1 MAEFLFE
8 IGLEEVPARMIAGA
22 QAELERRVVAMLE
35 RERLVAAGVG
45 SKSFSTPRRLAVW
58 VADVAAKQ
66 KDVAEELVG
75 PAVKI
80 AYKDGAPTA
89 AAMAFARKA
98 GVDVAALKTVTTAKG
113 EYLAATSVKAG
124 REAAEM
130 IAEELPK
137 ELAGIYWAKNMTWRP
152 GRPERFVRPVRWLLA
167 LLGEVVVPVEFGG
180 KTAGRVTR
188 GHRVLAG
195 DEAIPIGFPDE
206 YEQTLLKANVVA
218 DVAARRLVV
227 RKALDKATR
236 AAGAGL
242 RWREDEALL
251 DTVTHLTEWP
261 TVVLGSF
268 EPEYL
273 HLPEEVLVTVMRDHQ
288 KYFAVEDEAGKL
300 APHFLAVLNT
310 KADAAGEAVIRH
322 GNERVLRARFN
333 DARFFWEFDQRV
345 PLKDR
350 VAGLANLAFQ
360 NKLGSQGRYSAKVRR
375 LGKLTHALVHIPET
389 PLQSIPVI
397 PGIDDSV
404 LARAVLLS
412 KCDLTTELVK
422 EFTELQ
428 GQIGGLYAEFQGES
442 SATRKAIYDQYRP
455 AFSGDKIPS
464 TLEGEVLA
472 IADRADTVAGMFAVG
487 LEPTGSKDPLALRR
501 AANGIVQILAESPV
515 PLNLSLS
522 FIAKRACLE
531 YGQSIGV
538 WTAAEE
544 QEEAGSVTEKHG
556 IARKSI
562 PLDQI
567 TLSEKVRS
575 FFAERLEFYLR
586 EAKGQA
592 YDVVKAV
599 LAAGANDVRDAVA
612 RAEAVTAVR
621 GSEDFAAV
629 SAAFKRMKNIL
640 AQAAERNYEILSFDS
655 ELAFDTQYER
665 EFWTAVQTAGA
676 GFKADCDAHQYGTA
690 LHKLARLRTPI
701 DNYFVD
707 TMVMVDETR
716 VRANRLSMLR
726 YLATTF
732 TRIADFSEIVT
743 AG

>member
-22 QAELERRVVAMLE
+22 QAELQKRVVAMLE

-58 VADVAAKQ
+58 VGGVAARQ

-124 REAAEM
+124 RAAAEV

-188 GHRVLAG
+188 GHRVLAR

-206 YEQTLLKANVVA
+206 YEQTLLKAHVVA

-242 RWREDEALL
+242 RWREDEALV

-345 PLKDR
+345 PLKER
-350 VAGLANLAFQ
+350 VARLEKVTFQ
-360 NKLGSQGRYSAKVRR
+360 KDLGSYAAKTERVREVAASLAGLMVARGSKLDGAALETAAR
-375 LGKLTHALVHIPET
+375 LAKT
-389 PLQSIPVI
+389 
-397 PGIDDSV
+397 
-404 LARAVLLS
+404 
-412 KCDLTTELVK
+412 DLTTELVK

-428 GQIGGLYAEFQGES
+428 GQVGGLYARAQGF
-442 SATRKAIYDQYRP
+442 SAAVGDAIYDQYLPKSMEDAVPR
-455 AFSGDKIPS
+455 
-464 TLEGEVLA
+464 TVEGALLA
-472 IADRADTVAGMFAVG
+472 IADKADTIVGMFGLG
-487 LEPTGSKDPLALRR
+487 LEPTGSKDPFALRR
-501 AANGIVQILAESPV
+501 AANGIVKILAEAEPAL
-515 PLNLSLS
+515 PLTLGDVVDAVTTSEALRLSVE
-522 FIAKRACLE
+522 R
-531 YGQSIGV
+531 
-538 WTAAEE
+538 
-544 QEEAGSVTEKHG
+544 
-556 IARKSI
+556 
-562 PLDQI
+562 
-567 TLSEKVRS
+567 

-586 EAKGQA
+586 EAKRQA

-621 GSEDFAAV
+621 GGEDFLAV
-629 SAAFKRMKNIL
+629 CAAFKRMKNIL
-640 AQAAERNYEILSFDS
+640 DQARAKGEAIPAVVEPTLLADPAEKCLEEADDTISTVALALSARREYGAAMAQIATLR
-655 ELAFDTQYER
+655 
-665 EFWTAVQTAGA
+665 AV
-676 GFKADCDAHQYGTA
+676 
-690 LHKLARLRTPI
+690 
-701 DNYFVD
+701 VD
-707 TMVMVDETR
+707 VFFEKVMVMAPEPEI
-716 VRANRLSMLR
+716 RANRLALLARVLR
-726 YLATTF
+726 DF
-732 TRIADFSEIVT
+732 SKIADFSEIVT

>member
-1 MAEFLFE
+1 MGWVMAEFLFE

-22 QAELERRVVAMLE
+22 QAELQKRVVAMLE

-58 VADVAAKQ
+58 VGGVAARQ

-124 REAAEM
+124 RAAAEV

-188 GHRVLAG
+188 GHRVLAR

-206 YEQTLLKANVVA
+206 YEQTLLKAHVVA

-242 RWREDEALL
+242 RWREDEALV

-333 DARFFWEFDQRV
+333 DARFFWEFDQRA
-345 PLKDR
+345 PLQERVTRLEKVTFQKDLGSYAAKTER
-350 VAGLANLAFQ
+350 VREVAASLAGLLEARGSKLDGAALETAARLA
-360 NKLGSQGRYSAKVRR
+360 K
-375 LGKLTHALVHIPET
+375 T
-389 PLQSIPVI
+389 
-397 PGIDDSV
+397 
-404 LARAVLLS
+404 
-412 KCDLTTELVK
+412 DLTTELVK

-428 GQIGGLYAEFQGES
+428 GQVGGLYARAQGF
-442 SATRKAIYDQYRP
+442 SAAVGDAIYDQYLPKSMEDAVPR
-455 AFSGDKIPS
+455 
-464 TLEGEVLA
+464 TVEGALLA
-472 IADRADTVAGMFAVG
+472 IADKVDTIVGMFGLG
-487 LEPTGSKDPLALRR
+487 LEPTGSKDPFALRR
-501 AANGIVQILAESPV
+501 AANGIVKILAEAEPAL
-515 PLNLSLS
+515 PLTL
-522 FIAKRACLE
+522 
-531 YGQSIGV
+531 GDV
-538 WTAAEE
+538 VDAA
-544 QEEAGSVTEKHG
+544 SV
-556 IARKSI
+556 
-562 PLDQI
+562 
-567 TLSEKVRS
+567 SEKVRLS
-575 FFAERLEFYLR
+575 VMKFFAERVEFYLR
-586 EAKGQA
+586 DVRGNA
-592 YDVVKAV
+592 YDTVAAVMNAHIANPNSPLGMSGYDDIADTVERAAAVTRIRGSADFKAV
-599 LAAGANDVRDAVA
+599 CAAYKRLKNIYAQALERKDMM
-612 RAEAVTAVR
+612 THFIP
-621 GSEDFAAV
+621 DFATQV
-629 SAAFKRMKNIL
+629 E
-640 AQAAERNYEILSFDS
+640 AELWKEVES
-655 ELAFDTQYER
+655 
-665 EFWTAVQTAGA
+665 AGA
-676 GFKADCDAHQYGTA
+676 GYLTDCRYKRYDDA
-690 LHKLARLRTPI
+690 LDKLAKMRPI
-701 DNYFVD
+701 IDRYFEAV
-707 TMVMVDETR
+707 MVMVEDLK
-716 VRANRLSMLR
+716 VRANRLGMVR
-726 YLATTF
+726 YLVITF
-732 TRIADFSEIVT
+732 AQIADFSEIVT
-743 AG
+743 QG

>member
-22 QAELERRVVAMLE
+22 QAELQRRVVAMLE
-35 RERLVAAGVG
+35 RERLVEAGVE

-58 VADVAAKQ
+58 VGGVVARQ
-66 KDVAEELVG
+66 KDVVEEIVG

-80 AYKDGAPTA
+80 AYKDGVPTA

-98 GVDVAALKTVTTAKG
+98 GVEVAALKTVTTAKG

-124 REAAEM
+124 RAAAEV

-152 GRPERFVRPVRWLLA
+152 GRPERFVRPVRWLMA

-206 YEQTLLKANVVA
+206 YEQTLLKAHVVA
-218 DVAARRLVV
+218 DVEARRLVV

-251 DTVTHLTEWP
+251 DTVTHLTGWP

-273 HLPEEVLVTVMRDHQ
+273 ALPEEVLVTVMRDHQ
-288 KYFAVEDEAGKL
+288 KYFAVEDAAGKL
-300 APHFLAVLNT
+300 APHFLTVLNAQ
-310 KADAAGEAVIRH
+310 ADAAGEAVIRH

-345 PLKDR
+345 PLAERVKLLEKVTFQKDLGSYAAKTER
-350 VAGLANLAFQ
+350 VREVAASLAGLMVARGSKLDGAALETAARLA
-360 NKLGSQGRYSAKVRR
+360 K
-375 LGKLTHALVHIPET
+375 T
-389 PLQSIPVI
+389 
-397 PGIDDSV
+397 
-404 LARAVLLS
+404 
-412 KCDLTTELVK
+412 DLTTELVK

-428 GQIGGLYAEFQGES
+428 GQVGGLYARAQGF
-442 SATRKAIYDQYRP
+442 SAAVGDAIYDQYLPKSMEDVVPR
-455 AFSGDKIPS
+455 
-464 TLEGEVLA
+464 TVEGALLS
-472 IADRADTVAGMFAVG
+472 IADKADTIVGMFGLG
-487 LEPTGSKDPLALRR
+487 LEPTGSKDPFALRR
-501 AANGIVQILAESPV
+501 AANGIVKILAEAEPAL
-515 PLNLSLS
+515 PLTL
-522 FIAKRACLE
+522 
-531 YGQSIGV
+531 GDV
-538 WTAAEE
+538 VDAASAS
-544 QEEAGSVTEKHG
+544 EAV
-556 IARKSI
+556 RV
-562 PLDQI
+562 
-567 TLSEKVRS
+567 KVEV

-640 AQAAERNYEILSFDS
+640 AQAGDTGDLRNALRGGKGAV
-655 ELAFDTQYER
+655 ELA
-665 EFWTAVQTAGA
+665 QTALWEAAEDTRNTVTGLIRKGDFVSSLEEIA
-676 GFKADCDAHQYGTA
+676 
-690 LHKLARLRTPI
+690 KLRPH
-701 DNYFVD
+701 VD
-707 TMVMVDETR
+707 RFFDEVMVMDPNPDVRRTNLAVLFVIVDDFR
-716 VRANRLSMLR
+716 
-726 YLATTF
+726 
-732 TRIADFSEIVT
+732 RIADLSEIVT

>member
-22 QAELERRVVAMLE
+22 QAELQRRVVAMLE
-35 RERLVAAGVG
+35 RERLVSAGVG

-58 VADVAAKQ
+58 VAGVAARQ

-80 AYKDGAPTA
+80 AYKDGVPTA
-89 AAMAFARKA
+89 AAMAFAKKA

-206 YEQTLLKANVVA
+206 YEQSLLKAHVVA
-218 DVAARRLVV
+218 DVEARRLVV

-273 HLPEEVLVTVMRDHQ
+273 QLPEEVLVTVMRDHQ
-288 KYFAVEDEAGKL
+288 KYFAVEDAAGKL
-300 APHFLAVLNT
+300 ASHFLAVLNT

-345 PLKDR
+345 PLKER
-350 VAGLANLAFQ
+350 VARLEKVTFQ
-360 NKLGSQGRYSAKVRR
+360 KDLGSYAAKTERVREVAASLAGLMVARGSKLDGAALETAAR
-375 LGKLTHALVHIPET
+375 LAKT
-389 PLQSIPVI
+389 
-397 PGIDDSV
+397 
-404 LARAVLLS
+404 
-412 KCDLTTELVK
+412 DLTTELVK

-428 GQIGGLYAEFQGES
+428 GQVGGLYARAQGF
-442 SATRKAIYDQYRP
+442 SAAVGDAIYDQYLPKSMEDVVPR
-455 AFSGDKIPS
+455 
-464 TLEGEVLA
+464 TVEGALLA
-472 IADRADTVAGMFAVG
+472 IADKVDTIVGMFGLG
-487 LEPTGSKDPLALRR
+487 LEPTGSKDPFALRR
-501 AANGIVQILAESPV
+501 AANGIVKILAEAEPAL
-515 PLNLSLS
+515 PLTLGDVVDAVTTSEALRLSVE
-522 FIAKRACLE
+522 R
-531 YGQSIGV
+531 
-538 WTAAEE
+538 
-544 QEEAGSVTEKHG
+544 
-556 IARKSI
+556 
-562 PLDQI
+562 
-567 TLSEKVRS
+567 

-586 EAKGQA
+586 EAKRQA

-621 GSEDFAAV
+621 GGEDFLAV
-629 SAAFKRMKNIL
+629 CAAFKRMKNIL
-640 AQAAERNYEILSFDS
+640 DQARAKGEAIPAVVEPTLLADPAEKCLEEADDTISTVALALSARREYGAAMAQIATLR
-655 ELAFDTQYER
+655 
-665 EFWTAVQTAGA
+665 AV
-676 GFKADCDAHQYGTA
+676 
-690 LHKLARLRTPI
+690 
-701 DNYFVD
+701 VD
-707 TMVMVDETR
+707 VFFEKVMVMAPEPEI
-716 VRANRLSMLR
+716 RANRLALLARVLR
-726 YLATTF
+726 DF
-732 TRIADFSEIVT
+732 SKIADFSEIVT

>member
-22 QAELERRVVAMLE
+22 QAELGSRIIEMLR
-35 RERLVAAGVG
+35 RERLLLGDVKSILVSNRGLKLGDTEGV
-45 SKSFSTPRRLAVW
+45 KTFSTSRRLAVW
-58 VADVAAKQ
+58 VGEVAARQ
-66 KDVAEELVG
+66 EDISEELVG

-80 AYKDGAPTA
+80 AYKDGVPTA
-89 AAMAFARKA
+89 AAQAFAKKA

-113 EYLAATSVKAG
+113 EYLAATSVKVG
-124 REAAEM
+124 RAAAEV

-137 ELAGIYWAKNMTWRP
+137 ELAAIYWAKNMVWRA

-180 KTAGRVTR
+180 KTAGRTTR

-195 DEAIPIGFPDE
+195 DEAIPVGFPDE
-206 YEQTLLKANVVA
+206 YEQVLLKAHVMA
-218 DVAARRLVV
+218 DVEARQQTI

-236 AAGAGL
+236 AAGGDSSL
-242 RWREDEALL
+242 RWREDEALV

-273 HLPEEVLVTVMRDHQ
+273 ALPEEVLVTVMRDHQ
-288 KYFAVEDEAGKL
+288 KYFAVEEQGTGNREQGTGSREQKGRL

-310 KADAAGEAVIRH
+310 AADAAGEAVIRH

-345 PLKDR
+345 PLAER
-350 VAGLANLAFQ
+350 VALLEKVTFQ
-360 NKLGSQGRYSAKVRR
+360 KDLGSYATKTERVSAVAATLAGVIVGRGSRLDVAALQTAARLAK
-375 LGKLTHALVHIPET
+375 T
-389 PLQSIPVI
+389 
-397 PGIDDSV
+397 
-404 LARAVLLS
+404 
-412 KCDLTTELVK
+412 DLTTELVK

-428 GQIGGLYAEFQGES
+428 GQVGGLYALAQGF
-442 SATRKAIYDQYRP
+442 SAAVGDAIYDQYLPKSMEDAVPRTVEG
-455 AFSGDKIPS
+455 ALLALADK
-464 TLEGEVLA
+464 V
-472 IADRADTVAGMFAVG
+472 DTIVGMFGLG
-487 LEPTGSKDPLALRR
+487 LEPTGSKDPFALRR
-501 AANGIVQILAESPV
+501 AANGIVKILAEAEPALPLTLGDVVDAASPD
-515 PLNLSLS
+515 
-522 FIAKRACLE
+522 E
-531 YGQSIGV
+531 
-538 WTAAEE
+538 T
-544 QEEAGSVTEKHG
+544 
-556 IARKSI
+556 
-562 PLDQI
+562 
-567 TLSEKVRS
+567 VRMRVEI

-640 AQAAERNYEILSFDS
+640 AQAAEKGDLPRGDEAEASSAHPVEMILVEQAGEIGKEVK
-655 ELAFDTQYER
+655 EL
-665 EFWTAVQTAGA
+665 TAGHDYVRA
-676 GFKADCDAHQYGTA
+676 LETIATLRPSVDAFFDQVMIMDPDTKIRHRRLLMLQ
-690 LHKLARLRTPI
+690 RILRT
-701 DNYFVD
+701 F
-707 TMVMVDETR
+707 
-716 VRANRLSMLR
+716 SG
-726 YLATTF
+726 
-732 TRIADFSEIVT
+732 IADFSEIVT

>member
-22 QAELERRVVAMLE
+22 QAELQKRVVAMLE

-58 VADVAAKQ
+58 VASVAARQ

-124 REAAEM
+124 RAAAEV

-137 ELAGIYWAKNMTWRP
+137 ELAGIYWAKNMVWRA

-188 GHRVLAG
+188 GHRVLAR

-206 YEQTLLKANVVA
+206 YEQTLLKAHVVA

-242 RWREDEALL
+242 RWREDEALV

-333 DARFFWEFDQRV
+333 DARFFWEFDQRA
-345 PLKDR
+345 PLQERVTRLEKVTFQKDLGSYAAKTER
-350 VAGLANLAFQ
+350 VREVAASLAGLLEARGSKLDGAALETAARLA
-360 NKLGSQGRYSAKVRR
+360 K
-375 LGKLTHALVHIPET
+375 T
-389 PLQSIPVI
+389 
-397 PGIDDSV
+397 
-404 LARAVLLS
+404 
-412 KCDLTTELVK
+412 DLTTELVK

-428 GQIGGLYAEFQGES
+428 GQVGGLYARAQGF
-442 SATRKAIYDQYRP
+442 SAAVGDAIYDQYLPKSMEDAVPR
-455 AFSGDKIPS
+455 
-464 TLEGEVLA
+464 TVEGALLA
-472 IADRADTVAGMFAVG
+472 IADKVDTIVGMFGLG
-487 LEPTGSKDPLALRR
+487 LEPTGSKDPFALRR
-501 AANGIVQILAESPV
+501 AANGIVKILAEAEPAL
-515 PLNLSLS
+515 PLTL
-522 FIAKRACLE
+522 
-531 YGQSIGV
+531 GDV
-538 WTAAEE
+538 VDAASVSDHPSEPRPF
-544 QEEAGSVTEKHG
+544 AGD
-556 IARKSI
+556 
-562 PLDQI
+562 PD
-567 TLSEKVRS
+567 EKVRLS
-575 FFAERLEFYLR
+575 VVTFFAERLEFYLR

-612 RAEAVTAVR
+612 RAQAVTLMK
-621 GSEDFAAV
+621 GSEDFLAV
-629 SAAFKRMKNIL
+629 CAAFKRMRNIL
-640 AQAAERNYEILSFDS
+640 EKAPDTREQIVNGSFHGANPIQLERMVIAAIKVRSKSQKFIEDS
-655 ELAFDTQYER
+655 DY
-665 EFWTAVQTAGA
+665 VS
-676 GFKADCDAHQYGTA
+676 
-690 LHKLARLRTPI
+690 
-701 DNYFVD
+701 
-707 TMVMVDETR
+707 VMQ
-716 VRANRLSMLR
+716 S
-726 YLATTF
+726 LATLRPLIDDVFENVMILADGDQKRRFNLLKLIETMDCF
-732 TRIADFSEIVT
+732 RGVADFSEIVT